1 MKNLRQWVWPGIT
14 AISAIVL
21 MAFVGLLHGQSYVNN
36 GAASPSP
43 GQGLLVTGTAQT
55 VTLPS
60 PAMSVTLRTSTSA
73 DLKGASAS
81 VVYARFL
88 CTGAPS
94 ASPSPDVTLANGIP
108 IVPGAVVTA
117 KGPAT
122 ECAQYPGKGTY
133 SAFAVVAAPSPSPSP
148 TAYLFAS
155 VP

>member
-1 MKNLRQWVWPGIT
+1 MKILKRWGIPALFAVSVVVCLASLSVLR
-14 AISAIVL
+14 A
-21 MAFVGLLHGQSYVNN
+21 QSYVNN

-43 GQGLLVTGTAQT
+43 GQGILVTGTAQT

-60 PAMSVTLRTSTSA
+60 PAMSITLRTSTSA
-73 DLKGASAS
+73 DLKGASAA

-88 CTGAPS
+88 CSGAPS
-94 ASPSPDVTLANGIP
+94 ASPSPDVTLANGVP
-108 IVPGAVVTA
+108 IVPGAVVSV

-133 SAFAVVAAPSPSPSP
+133 SGFAVVTGPSPSPSP